1 MPLRR
6 PRFPDERD
14 PHVATRTLA
23 CLAASIGVALLAILL
38 WPPRTPPEAVAF
50 DTDAELVDPME
61 VLEILPTSQP
71 PPPAN
76 LLPPPP
82 PPLAEADIPPI
93 EVEDFVEIEDLD
105 IAPFRVTTPAER
117 PSAPGPP
124 APPAPP
130 GPPAPAPS
138 RPGRAAATGSTG
150 PTLVRQPDVVPQTR
164 FAPFPEYPDEA
175 RRAGVRARAV
185 VEVLISEGGRILEA
199 EIVERVLIDRRGR
212 ESPVAQLPH
221 GMDAIALATA
231 RRYVHSPA
239 KHEGRT
245 VRTYTRITLD
255 FGTERG
261 G

>member
-23 CLAASIGVALLAILL
+23 CLAASIGVALLAVLF
-38 WPPRTPPEAVAF
+38 WPARTAPEAAAF
-50 DTDAELVDPME
+50 DTEAAVLDVME
-61 VLEILPTSQP
+61 VIEIVPTSQP
-71 PPPAN
+71 PPSDR
-76 LLPPPP
+76 PPPP
-82 PPLAEADIPPI
+82 PPLAMADVPPV
-93 EVEDFVEIEDLD
+93 EVEDLIEIEDLIVD
-105 IAPFRVTTPAER
+105 RFQVDTPTPQ

-130 GPPAPAPS
+130 GPPAPPRG
-138 RPGRAAATGSTG
+138 RPAATGPTG
-150 PTLVRQPDVVPQTR
+150 PVLVRQPDTVPQTR
-164 FAPFPEYPDEA
+164 FAPFPEYPDAA

-185 VEVLISEGGRILEA
+185 VEVLVSEGGRILEA
-199 EIVERVLIDRRGR
+199 EIVERVVIDKRGR
-212 ESPVAQLPH
+212 ESQVAQLPH
-221 GMDAIALATA
+221 GMDGIALATA
-231 RRYVHSPA
+231 RRYTHRPA
-239 KHEGRT
+239 RHEGRT